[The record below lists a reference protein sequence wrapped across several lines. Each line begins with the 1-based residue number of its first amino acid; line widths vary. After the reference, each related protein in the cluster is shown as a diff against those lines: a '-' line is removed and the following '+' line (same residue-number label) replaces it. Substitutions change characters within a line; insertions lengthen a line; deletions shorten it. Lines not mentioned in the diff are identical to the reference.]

1 MAESVGSCCA
11 AGRAGMEAGAARGAD
26 GIGVAD
32 GADGIG
38 AAERD
43 LSFAAPA
50 EEVRARAER
59 AVLIEAGSFR
69 MGTEDADRNRADG
82 ESPVRSVDVSAFRI
96 DPACVTNA
104 EFAAFVAET
113 GYVTEAEEFG
123 WSFVF
128 GALLEREVRR
138 ASPKPPG
145 TPWWRAVDGA
155 RWDAPEGPGSTVT
168 DRGDHPVV
176 HVSLRD
182 AEAFAGWCGMRLPRE
197 AEWEK
202 AARGG
207 LDQARYAWGDELTP
221 GGEHR
226 CNIWQGA
233 FPVRNTLED
242 GFLGTAPV
250 RSFPPNGFGLF
261 EVAGNVWEW
270 CSDRWTTGQAQS
282 LDGDVRVMR
291 GGSYLCH
298 DSYCNRYRVAARSS
312 TAAEDASGNK
322 GFRLAVDA
330 A

>member
-32 GADGIG
+32 GADGTG

-69 MGTEDADRNRADG
+69 MGTEDPDRNRADG
-82 ESPVRSVDVSAFRI
+82 ESPVRSVDVPAFRI

-182 AEAFAGWCGMRLPRE
+182 AEAFASWCGMRLPRE

-250 RSFPPNGFGLF
+250 RSFPPNGFGLY

>member
-69 MGTEDADRNRADG
+69 MGTEDPDRNRADG
-82 ESPVRSVDVSAFRI
+82 ESPVRSVDVPAFRI

-128 GALLEREVRR
+128 GALLERELRR

-155 RWDAPEGPGSTVT
+155 RWEAPEGPGSTVT

>member
-1 MAESVGSCCA
+1 MNGAASADPAPSCCA
-11 AGRAGMEAGAARGAD
+11 AGRAELGAMDPTPTGAD
-26 GIGVAD
+26 DASTRGL
-32 GADGIG
+32 
-38 AAERD
+38 AA
-43 LSFAAPA
+43 LAAPTA
-50 EEVRARAER
+50 QVRARAER
-59 AVLIEAGSFR
+59 TVLVEAGPFR
-69 MGTEDADRNRADG
+69 MGTEDPDRNPGDG
-82 ESPVRSVDVSAFRI
+82 ESPVRTVEVPAFRI
-96 DPACVTNA
+96 DATCVITA

-128 GALLEREVRR
+128 GALVDRELRR
-138 ASPKPPG
+138 ASRKPPG
-145 TPWWRAVDGA
+145 TPWWRAVEGA
-155 RWDAPEGPGSTVT
+155 RWDAPEGPGSTVAE
-168 DRGDHPVV
+168 RGDHPVV

-182 AEAFAGWCGMRLPRE
+182 TEAFAAWCGMRLPRE

-242 GFLGTAPV
+242 GHLATAPV
-250 RSFPPNGFGLF
+250 RTFPPNAFGLH

-270 CSDRWTTGQAQS
+270 CSDRWETGRAAS
-282 LDGDVRVMR
+282 LTGDVRVMR

-330 A
+330 

>member
-1 MAESVGSCCA
+1 MADQESCCA
-11 AGRAGMEAGAARGAD
+11 AGRAGMAAPS
-26 GIGVAD
+26 
-32 GADGIG
+32 
-38 AAERD
+38 AAETGGASGMTGARRS
-43 LSFAAPA
+43 LAVAAPVQ
-50 EEVRARAER
+50 EVRSRAQR
-59 AVLIEAGSFR
+59 AVLIPAGAFA
-69 MGTEDADRNRADG
+69 MGTEDADRNPGDG
-82 ESPVRSVDVSAFRI
+82 ESPVRIVQVPAFRI
-96 DPACVTNA
+96 DAACVTNA

-128 GALLEREVRR
+128 GALLDGELRR
-138 ASPKPPG
+138 ASRKPPG
-145 TPWWRAVDGA
+145 TPWWRAVEVA
-155 RWDAPEGPGSTVT
+155 RWDEPEGPGSTL
-168 DRGDHPVV
+168 DERGDHPVV

-182 AEAFAGWCGMRLPRE
+182 AEAFASWCGMRLPRE

-207 LDQARYAWGDELTP
+207 LQQARYAWGDELTP

-250 RSFPPNGFGLF
+250 RSFPPNGYGLH

-270 CSDRWTTGQAQS
+270 CSDAWTTGQVPS

-322 GFRLAVDA
+322 GFRLAADG
-330 A
+330 

>member
-1 MAESVGSCCA
+1 MVGRTNSCCA
-11 AGRAGMEAGAARGAD
+11 AGRAGMDASPAPAEAAETGSDAAR
-26 GIGVAD
+26 
-32 GADGIG
+32 
-38 AAERD
+38 R
-43 LSFAAPA
+43 SHPFAAPA
-50 EEVRARAER
+50 AEVRARAER

-69 MGTEDADRNRADG
+69 MGTQDPDRNRGDG
-82 ESPVRSVDVSAFRI
+82 ESPVRTVDVPAFRI
-96 DPACVTNA
+96 DAACVTGA
-104 EFAAFVAET
+104 EFAAFVDET

-128 GALLEREVRR
+128 GALVEKELRR
-138 ASPKPPG
+138 ASRKPPG
-145 TPWWRAVDGA
+145 TPWWRAVEGA
-155 RWDAPEGPGSTVT
+155 RWDQPEGPGSTVAE
-168 DRGDHPVV
+168 RGDHPVV

-182 AEAFAGWCGMRLPRE
+182 AEAFADWCGMRLPRE

-226 CNIWQGA
+226 CNIWQGG

-242 GFLGTAPV
+242 GYLGTAPV
-250 RSFPPNGFGLF
+250 RSFPPNGFGLY

-270 CSDRWTTGQAQS
+270 CSDRWRTGQADS
-282 LDGDVRVMR
+282 LTGDVRVMR

-330 A
+330 

>member
-11 AGRAGMEAGAARGAD
+11 AGRAGMEAGAAHGAD

-82 ESPVRSVDVSAFRI
+82 ESPVRSVDVPAFRI

-155 RWDAPEGPGSTVT
+155 RWNAPEGPGSTVT
-168 DRGDHPVV
+168 DRGDHPAV

-312 TAAEDASGNK
+312 TAAED
-322 GFRLAVDA
+322 
-330 A
+330 

>member
-1 MAESVGSCCA
+1 MEGDHERGVEPPGASVAPPAVA
-11 AGRAGMEAGAARGAD
+11 ATPSEVRDRARHAVLVEAG
-26 GIGVAD
+26 
-32 GADGIG
+32 
-38 AAERD
+38 
-43 LSFAAPA
+43 P
-50 EEVRARAER
+50 
-59 AVLIEAGSFR
+59 FR
-69 MGTEDADRNRADG
+69 MGSADADRNPGDG
-82 ESPVRSVDVSAFRI
+82 ESPVRSVEVPAFRI

-104 EFAAFVAET
+104 EFAAFVQET

-128 GALLEREVRR
+128 GGLLEPELRQ
-138 ASPKPPG
+138 ASRKPPG
-145 TPWWRAVDGA
+145 TPWWRAVERA
-155 RWDAPEGPGSTVT
+155 CWSAPEGPGSSVT
-168 DRGDHPVV
+168 ERGDHPVV

-182 AEAFAGWCGMRLPRE
+182 AEAFAAWCGMRLPRE

-207 LDQARYAWGDELTP
+207 LDQARYAWGEELAP

-233 FPVRNTLED
+233 FPLRNTLED

-250 RSFPPNGFGLF
+250 RSFPPNGFGLY

-270 CSDRWTTGQAQS
+270 CSDRWETGGAAS
-282 LDGDVRVMR
+282 LTGDVRVMR

-312 TAAEDASGNK
+312 TAAEDSSGNK

-330 A
+330 

>member
-1 MAESVGSCCA
+1 MAAPAV
-11 AGRAGMEAGAARGAD
+11 AGGARGAD
-26 GIGVAD
+26 ESASS
-32 GADGIG
+32 
-38 AAERD
+38 AAAAV
-43 LSFAAPA
+43 AAPID
-50 EEVRARAER
+50 EVRSRSER
-59 AVLIEAGSFR
+59 AVLIEAGPFR
-69 MGTEDADRNRADG
+69 MGSESAECNPGDG
-82 ESPVRSVDVSAFRI
+82 EGPVRTVDVPAFRI
-96 DPACVTNA
+96 DAACVTGA

-128 GALLEREVRR
+128 GALLETGLRR
-138 ASPKPPG
+138 ASRKPPG
-145 TPWWRAVDGA
+145 TPWWRAVEGA
-155 RWDAPEGPGSTVT
+155 RWDAPEGPGSSLSG
-168 DRGDHPVV
+168 REDHPVV

-182 AEAFAGWCGMRLPRE
+182 AEAFASWCGMRLPRE

-207 LDQARYAWGDELTP
+207 LDQARFAWGEELTVA
-221 GGEHR
+221 GEHR

-250 RSFPPNGFGLF
+250 RSYPANGFGLY

-270 CSDRWTTGQAQS
+270 CSDAWTTGQADS
-282 LDGDVRVMR
+282 LTGDVRVMR

-298 DSYCNRYRVAARSS
+298 DSYCNRYRVSARSS

-322 GFRLAVDA
+322 GFRLAADA
-330 A
+330 